1 MLARLVLDGGWFSWL
16 GLPSPKRSTRQ
27 RSVQQGRTT

>member
-16 GLPSPKRSTRQ
+16 GLPSPKRPTRQ
-27 RSVQQGRTT
+27 SRAT